1 MSVNCELKAD
11 EEKEIV
17 FLLGAGRSVEEVETL
32 VTKYRVVEEAKKS
45 LKEVKEFWEEKLGRV
60 QFYTPDTAMDYLLN
74 GWLMYQVV
82 SCRIWS
88 RSAFYQSGGAYGYRD
103 QLQDS
108 MAVIHVWP
116 EITKNQILIHS
127 SHQFLEGDVQ
137 HWWHEEKYK
146 GTRTRFSDDRLW
158 LAYVTSE
165 YLKITEDYD
174 ILLQKTPFLEDEPLK
189 DFEDEAYRIPKVS
202 DTVAT
207 LYEHCIRAIDIS
219 LKFGERGI
227 PLMGSGDWNDGMNTV
242 GNKGKGES
250 IWMGWF
256 LYSILNSFVPICE
269 RMGEKDR
276 AKKYA
281 STAKKIVKAIEENG
295 WDGNWYRR
303 AYFDD
308 GKPLGSMQN
317 SGAR

>member
-1 MSVNCELKAD
+1 
-11 EEKEIV
+11 
-17 FLLGAGRSVEEVETL
+17 
-32 VTKYRVVEEAKKS
+32 
-45 LKEVKEFWEEKLGRV
+45 
-60 QFYTPDTAMDYLLN
+60 
-74 GWLMYQVV
+74 
-82 SCRIWS
+82 
-88 RSAFYQSGGAYGYRD
+88 
-103 QLQDS
+103 

-276 AKKYA
+276 LK
-281 STAKKIVKAIEENG
+281 
-295 WDGNWYRR
+295 
-303 AYFDD
+303 
-308 GKPLGSMQN
+308 SMPH
-317 SGAR
+317 SKRL